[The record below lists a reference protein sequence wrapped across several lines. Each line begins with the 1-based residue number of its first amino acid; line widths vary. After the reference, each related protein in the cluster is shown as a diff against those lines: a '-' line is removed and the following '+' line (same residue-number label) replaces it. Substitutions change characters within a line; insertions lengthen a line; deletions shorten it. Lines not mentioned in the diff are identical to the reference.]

1 MDDTLLILP
10 YEELDMHVTP
20 TPLSDPVFEAI
31 FQDAEVSGLAM
42 KSLLNATLEDSG
54 DAPVGDVI
62 SVTPQR
68 VHTGTGTRGY
78 RIDVEAKTA
87 SGEIALFEVMLTPFV
102 STIERTLLYSEQSLG
117 SYSKR
122 GATLA
127 EATSTMPRVIVVN
140 ILEKALRKS
149 GGFHQV
155 VELLYREAPYERATD
170 RLEIHNLELSKFR
183 KTDNIELS
191 KPLHCWLTAIC
202 RSQDS
207 KTSLEEVVRMDS
219 QLQKFEEQDA
229 GFAQF
234 VKRYG
239 YVAGTPEV
247 RHAFRR
253 WEYDQILNKLEEERI
268 AAKHAAEIAESK
280 AEGKAI
286 GIAEHRMD
294 TALNY
299 LKHLGHN
306 KSKKIQDSEM
316 LALGIQ
322 SDVIEAARKQL
333 KESQEQQKNSNREN
347 PTPET

>member
-1 MDDTLLILP
+1 LEETLLFDP
-10 YEELDMHVTP
+10 DDELDARITP

-54 DAPVGDVI
+54 DMLVGDVI
-62 SVTPQR
+62 SVTPQK
-68 VHTGTGTRGY
+68 VHSGVGTRGY

-87 SGEIALFEVMLTPFV
+87 SGEIALVEVQLTVFA
-102 STIERTLLYSEQSLG
+102 STIERALLYAEQSLG
-117 SYSKR
+117 SYTKR
-122 GATLA
+122 GATLS
-127 EATSTMPRVIVVN
+127 EAASGMPRVIVVN
-140 ILEKALRKS
+140 ILEKELRKS

-170 RLEIHNLELSKFR
+170 RLEIHNLELSKYR
-183 KTDNIELS
+183 KLKNVEPK

-219 QLQKFEEQDA
+219 QLQEFEKQDA

-247 RHAFRR
+247 RHAYRR

-268 AAKHAAEIAESK
+268 AAKHAAEMEESNAE
-280 AEGKAI
+280 AEAI
-286 GIAEHRMD
+286 GLERGEAIGLEKGREEGIFIGESRV
-294 TALNY
+294 LE
-299 LKHLGHN
+299 LLESGC
-306 KSKKIQDSEM
+306 SLEEVKKI
-316 LALGIQ
+316 L
-322 SDVIEAARKQL
+322 R
-333 KESQEQQKNSNREN
+333 QERGK
-347 PTPET
+347 P